1 MSLVAYEGSS
11 SSSDEEDASASTT
24 EAINIPSRVV
34 KLNSAPKIDESMVV
48 DVHRSKKE
56 FNPLGTDSCK
66 ELSYNPRYEDL
77 YAPAV
82 GPRNPFKTEVIP
94 NKNFLTGHVEMT
106 NLSEYAFEE
115 ARKEKFLQEAGERC
129 NSADYQSLKVEPARE
144 PEPDGSGQSKREPDG
159 SGQSK
164 REPDGSG
171 QSRREPDGSGKGR
184 SRRKRVVNR
193 DATDID
199 GYTGPWCS
207 FEDEVKIAKPD
218 EDDQAVIDAWMAKKK
233 KYTLKLDKEEVEEK
247 SHLHIPDP
255 YDYQGRSFL
264 HPPQDLDGVN
274 LRPDH
279 VPAKCF
285 IPKKLLHTYTGHS
298 KSLTAIKWFPRSAH
312 LFLSAGMDGKIK
324 LWEVFNQRRN
334 VLTFLGHK
342 SAVRDICFNRFGD
355 KFLSTGYDRSLK
367 LWDTETGQCIK
378 KFSNRKVA
386 YCVKFNPDDER
397 SHLFLSGM
405 NDKKILCWDSRS
417 GGICQ
422 EYDRHL
428 GPINTITFVD
438 NNRRFVSTSDDK
450 SIRVWEWDIPVD
462 IKYIADAGLHAVPAV
477 TQSPNGKWLACQMMD
492 NKIQAFACMNRFKL
506 NPKKIFTGHMVA
518 GYACSPDFSPDM
530 SFLSSGDADGK
541 VYLWD
546 WKTTKLLQ
554 TFQAHEN
561 VCINT
566 LWHPHETSKLLTAG
580 WDNYIK
586 LWD

>member
-1 MSLVAYEGSS
+1 MSTMSLVAYEGSS
-11 SSSDEEDASASTT
+11 SEDEETASSPVP
-24 EAINIPSRVV
+24 INIPSKVV
-34 KLNSAPKIDESMVV
+34 ALVSAPSIDESMVV
-48 DVHRSKKE
+48 DRKSRKE
-56 FNPLGTDSCK
+56 FNPLGVDTSKD
-66 ELSYNPRYEDL
+66 LAYNPRYEDL
-77 YAPAV
+77 YAPSV
-82 GPRNPFKTEVIP
+82 GPSNPFKTDVLP

-115 ARKEKFLQEAGERC
+115 ARKDKFLQEAAVRS
-129 NSADYQSLKVEPARE
+129 NQTDYQSLKVEPKATE
-144 PEPDGSGQSKREPDG
+144 GEE
-159 SGQSK
+159 
-164 REPDGSG
+164 
-171 QSRREPDGSGKGR
+171 GKGKT
-184 SRRKRVVNR
+184 RRKRVVNR

-199 GYTGPWCS
+199 GYTGPWS
-207 FEDEVKIAKPD
+207 VYEDEIKISKPD
-218 EDDQAVIDAWMAKKK
+218 EDDQQVIDAWMAKKK
-233 KYTLKLDKEEVEEK
+233 KYTMKLEKEEVEEK

-264 HPPQDLDGVN
+264 HAPQDLDGIS
-274 LRPDH
+274 LKPDH
-279 VPAKCF
+279 VPSKCF
-285 IPKKLLHTYTGHS
+285 IPKKLIHTYTGHS

-324 LWEVFNQRRN
+324 LWEVFKQRRN
-334 VLTFLGHK
+334 ILTFLGHK
-342 SAVRDICFNRFGD
+342 SAVRDICFNKYGER
-355 KFLSTGYDRSLK
+355 FLSTGYDRSLK
-367 LWDTETGQCIK
+367 MWDTETGQCIK

-477 TQSPNGKWLACQMMD
+477 TPAPNGKWLACQMMD

-506 NPKKIFTGHMVA
+506 NSKKVFTGHMVA

-530 SFLSSGDADGK
+530 SYLTSGDADGK
-541 VYLWD
+541 VYIWD

-554 TFQAHEN
+554 NFQAHEN
-561 VCINT
+561 VCIST

-580 WDNYIK
+580 WDNHIK